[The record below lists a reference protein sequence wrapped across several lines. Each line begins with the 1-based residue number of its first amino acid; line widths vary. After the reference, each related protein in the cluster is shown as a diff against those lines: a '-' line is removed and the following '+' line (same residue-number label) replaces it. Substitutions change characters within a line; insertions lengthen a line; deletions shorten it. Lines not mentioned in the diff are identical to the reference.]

1 VLERLV
7 SWTEL
12 EQMDIDDVDLL
23 NLALDEWQAAERAA
37 NAPKD

>member
-12 EQMDIDDVDLL
+12 ELMDIDDVDLL

-37 NAPKD
+37 HKE